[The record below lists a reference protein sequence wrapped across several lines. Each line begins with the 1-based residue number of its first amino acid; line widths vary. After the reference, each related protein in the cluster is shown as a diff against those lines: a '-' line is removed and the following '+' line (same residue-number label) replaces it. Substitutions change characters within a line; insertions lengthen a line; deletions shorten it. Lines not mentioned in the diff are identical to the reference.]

1 MARLADLPMIE
12 PRTREEWRA
21 WLEANHATSPG
32 VWLAIG
38 KKGFTVTTLTYEEAV
53 REALAFGWIDSVV
66 NRLDAERFKQLMT
79 PRKKGSIWARSNKQR
94 VEQLIA
100 EGRMTPAGREVI
112 EAAKADGS
120 WYSLDDVEALLV
132 PEDLATALAADPPA
146 AANFDAFS
154 ASARKMILYWIAEAK
169 RPETRAKRIGQ
180 TVAAAREGRSP
191 R

>member
-1 MARLADLPMIE
+1 VARLADLPMIE

>member
-38 KKGFTVTTLTYEEAV
+38 KKGSTVTTLTYEEAV